1 MFEKYLTPTSLLI
14 PICVL
19 AIGLLPLPTPYYM
32 LVKWVVFIFSGMA
45 FLSLPRVM
53 QKERIATLVLAIIYN
68 PIFPIYFGT
77 RLIWWPINAVALYI
91 FWKFRNDVSN
101 GRWSEWWH
109 DRGNCWVLLT
119 ALIDMNTTKTNINV
133 GTVVRKRSN
142 KPFSDGSKTA
152 TVRDIV
158 LNPHSNK
165 EAFAFEEH
173 DTLVDTFQCRVV
185 DWIT

>member
-91 FWKFRNDVSN
+91 FWKFRNDVNEYEPSLN
-101 GRWSEWWH
+101 QVQNLPTDNTQTKPVKSSCPYCAEDIRPSANKCKHCGEW
-109 DRGNCWVLLT
+109 L
-119 ALIDMNTTKTNINV
+119 
-133 GTVVRKRSN
+133 
-142 KPFSDGSKTA
+142 
-152 TVRDIV
+152 
-158 LNPHSNK
+158 
-165 EAFAFEEH
+165 
-173 DTLVDTFQCRVV
+173 
-185 DWIT
+185 